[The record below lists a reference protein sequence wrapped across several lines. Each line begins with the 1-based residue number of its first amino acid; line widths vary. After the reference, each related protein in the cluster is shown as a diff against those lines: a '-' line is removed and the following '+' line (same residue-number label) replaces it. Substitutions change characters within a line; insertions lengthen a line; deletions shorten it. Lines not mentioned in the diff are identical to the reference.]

1 MHGIHGELKYVTVMR
16 TKLYLIALQCSEG
29 NHLGSDS
36 QERNLYE
43 KDMRGSI
50 LRAKSS
56 KE

>member
-1 MHGIHGELKYVTVMR
+1 MHGIHGELKYVTVMW

-29 NHLGSDS
+29 NYLGSDS